1 MEEKDENENI
11 FGKNC
16 SVDNDIQNGI
26 WKFKFQN
33 YNLKTKINDD
43 DGRNILDIQFE
54 NEDKKPK
61 IIYPSIEVDK
71 KIEKKSKNEIKDL
84 SDLLKE
90 KEEENSY
97 KNEPLDLSEEEDS
110 KIELNQNE
118 IKIILKIIILEN
130 KKITKLQKTIL
141 LI

>member
-1 MEEKDENENI
+1 MEEKDGNENI

-71 KIEKKSKNEIKDL
+71 KIEKKSKNEINDL